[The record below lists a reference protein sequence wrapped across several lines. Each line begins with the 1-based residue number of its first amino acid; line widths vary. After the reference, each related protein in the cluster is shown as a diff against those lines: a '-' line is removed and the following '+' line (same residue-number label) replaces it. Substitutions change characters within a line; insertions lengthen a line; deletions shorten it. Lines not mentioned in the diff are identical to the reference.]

1 MAAVTICSDFRA
13 QEEICHCFYLFP
25 LYLPCNNGARCHD
38 LSFFLIFSLKMA
50 LSLSSFTLIKRL
62 CSSYLLSAIRVVSST
77 CLRLLMF
84 LLPIL
89 IPACNS
95 SSLAFLMM
103 CTACR
108 LNKHGDSRQP
118 YCTPFSVFNQSVVP
132 YRGLLLLYP
141 HTGFSGDLMVWYSHL
156 SKSFP
161 QFVMI
166 HTVKSFSIVNETEL
180 DVFLKFPCFLYNPVY
195 ICNLIS
201 SSSSFS
207 KLSLDI

>member
-1 MAAVTICSDFRA
+1 
-13 QEEICHCFYLFP
+13 
-25 LYLPCNNGARCHD
+25 
-38 LSFFLIFSLKMA
+38 MA
-50 LSLSSFTLIKRL
+50 LLLSSFTLIKRL
-62 CSSYLLSAIRVVSST
+62 CSSSLLSAIRVVSST

-84 LLPIL
+84 LLPVL
-89 IPACNS
+89 IPAYNS

-103 CTACR
+103 CAACR
-108 LNKHGDSRQP
+108 LNKQGDSRQP

-166 HTVKSFSIVNETEL
+166 HTVKGFSIANEIEL
-180 DVFLKFPCFLYNPVY
+180 DVFLKFPCFLYNPPDAG
-195 ICNLIS
+195 N
-201 SSSSFS
+201 
-207 KLSLDI
+207 